1 MAHEIA
7 DKIEKGESK
16 DTSQQS
22 DGKQSRRNE
31 KIFKTLA
38 NTIKTRPMKNEIK
51 STTHKRVKTTL
62 YDLKAINSEKP
73 PLHSNE
79 SSHFESRQKFQ
90 KYSDFLKKNPNADG
104 NLSNAKKFQNR
115 RRANIIILN
124 SSKRGE
130 AYSGVKKIV
139 QQINHSVQED
149 HSNLF
154 GQVNDKKHTKKYS
167 DFIPK
172 TIKLKRKKF
181 LEEKQKGM
189 HNQTKVATT
198 LLNFEN

>member
-62 YDLKAINSEKP
+62 YDLKTIN
-73 PLHSNE
+73 
-79 SSHFESRQKFQ
+79 
-90 KYSDFLKKNPNADG
+90 
-104 NLSNAKKFQNR
+104 
-115 RRANIIILN
+115 
-124 SSKRGE
+124 
-130 AYSGVKKIV
+130 
-139 QQINHSVQED
+139 
-149 HSNLF
+149 
-154 GQVNDKKHTKKYS
+154 
-167 DFIPK
+167 
-172 TIKLKRKKF
+172 
-181 LEEKQKGM
+181 
-189 HNQTKVATT
+189 
-198 LLNFEN
+198 